1 MCSENTYGSFNSQY
15 IDLHIINLSN
25 VSLPASFSLF
35 ISYVPLFMSSQ
46 PNDTDV
52 SMHSLSFVTLLFLQ
66 TQI

>member
-1 MCSENTYGSFNSQY
+1 MCSEKTYGLFNSQY
-15 IDLHIINLSN
+15 IDLHIINWSN

-35 ISYVPLFMSSQ
+35 ISYVPLFMAPQ

-52 SMHSLSFVTLLFLQ
+52 SMHSLPFVTLLFLQ